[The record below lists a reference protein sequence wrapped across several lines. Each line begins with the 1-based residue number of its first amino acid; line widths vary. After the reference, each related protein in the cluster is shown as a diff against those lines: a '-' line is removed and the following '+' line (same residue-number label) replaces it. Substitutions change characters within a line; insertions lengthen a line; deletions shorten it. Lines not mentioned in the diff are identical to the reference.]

1 MVGQE
6 DEESSDSAVDEFTMR
21 PSSEH
26 VRGRSERKKK
36 VTENA
41 SKAAHLVWA
50 PAIMSWIQATRGL
63 QLADAFRVWA
73 VWVRHWGSREELVGI
88 AKDAEEGM
96 WVVPAKGCHS
106 DVARDSMG
114 EAGKILSVSKLPD
127 GRDACKVHWITTDA
141 VCGPYSIPNR
151 WDLVQQKEEEEE
163 EEVGRYRREQNQTGA
178 ESHNHNRDRRRSS
191 IGSNIYSDVEEEE
204 DHRFSLAVANEREI
218 EEAQNKMAE
227 RKYLVEMEVAKARVL
242 AERESLIEI
251 EPEVSLVRAGRKRNN
266 PFIYQVSFALVV
278 TTLYPKP
285 STGVR

>member
-1 MVGQE
+1 MEGE
-6 DEESSDSAVDEFTMR
+6 GDEESSDSEVDEFTMR

-26 VRGRSERKKK
+26 VGKRPGRKKK

-73 VWVRHWGSREELVGI
+73 VWVRHWGSREELVGV

-114 EAGKILSVSKLPD
+114 QAGKILSVSKLPD
-127 GRDACKVHWITTDA
+127 GRDTCKVHWITTDA

-163 EEVGRYRREQNQTGA
+163 EEEEVGGHRREQNQTGA
-178 ESHNHNRDRRRSS
+178 ESHNRDRRRSS
-191 IGSNIYSDVEEEE
+191 IASNVYSDVEEEE

-218 EEAQNKMAE
+218 EEAQNKIAE
-227 RKYLVEMEVAKARVL
+227 RKYVEEMEVAKARVL
-242 AERESLIEI
+242 AERESLIEV
-251 EPEVSLVRAGRKRNN
+251 EPEVSL
-266 PFIYQVSFALVV
+266 
-278 TTLYPKP
+278 
-285 STGVR
+285 